1 MEINITAIPIERG
14 KNEATK
20 IQIAL
25 KEDNLEDGAIVQCA
39 YYDADNNLLKIV
51 DIIIA
56 GSEYSSYVNSGR
68 SNATVKNFVLTE
80 QNLEEA

>member
-1 MEINITAIPIERG
+1 MEINIIAIPIERG

-25 KEDNLEDGAIVQCA
+25 KEDNLEDSAIVQCA

-56 GSEYSSYVNSGR
+56 GSEYSSYVNSSR
-68 SNATVKNFVLTE
+68 SNANVKNFVLAN
-80 QNLEEA
+80 QDLEEA

>member
-1 MEINITAIPIERG
+1 MEINITPIPIERG

-25 KEDNLEDGAIVQCA
+25 KDDNLEDSATVQCA

-51 DIIIA
+51 HLGTKKLYCLLLI
-56 GSEYSSYVNSGR
+56 NS
-68 SNATVKNFVLTE
+68 TLLF
-80 QNLEEA
+80 

>member
-1 MEINITAIPIERG
+1 MQINITAIPIERG

-25 KEDNLEDGAIVQCA
+25 KEDNLEDSAIVQCA

-56 GSEYSSYVNSGR
+56 GNDYSSYVNNGR
-68 SNATVKNFVLTE
+68 SNATVKKYVLTV
-80 QNLEEA
+80 QDLKEA

>member
-1 MEINITAIPIERG
+1 MEINIIATPIERG

-25 KEDNLEDGAIVQCA
+25 KEDNLEDSAIVQCA

-51 DIIIA
+51 DIAIT
-56 GSEYSSYVNSGR
+56 GNEYSSYVNSGR
-68 SNATVKNFVLTE
+68 SNATVKNYVLTV
-80 QNLEEA
+80 QDLKEA

>member
-68 SNATVKNFVLTE
+68 SNATVKNFVLAN
-80 QNLEEA
+80 QDLEEA

>member
-1 MEINITAIPIERG
+1 MEIHITPIPIERG

-25 KEDNLEDGAIVQCA
+25 KEDNLEDSAIMQCA

-68 SNATVKNFVLTE
+68 SNATVKNYVLTV
-80 QNLEEA
+80 QDLKEA